1 MLWFDRSQSLVRC
14 EPWFLTGASSREQPW
29 CLDAYFPAP
38 RARETDHRHVLH
50 GEQDGHYRLGR
61 WASRT
66 TQDLAGEPKSAG
78 AGATN
83 TVRNEAE
90 IDHRRRWCADASS
103 KKRQQLL
110 CSRTTTRSQRRCRES
125 TDLVHSVFSIE
136 CRTVKRRLPT
146 NTTLR
151 DPTKSPKDG
160 CSTVVVRVH
169 TARQRGPCART
180 LLDF

>member
-38 RARETDHRHVLH
+38 RAREPDHRHVLH

-83 TVRNEAE
+83 TVRKL
-90 IDHRRRWCADASS
+90 RS
-103 KKRQQLL
+103 
-110 CSRTTTRSQRRCRES
+110 TTAAGGALMQ
-125 TDLVHSVFSIE
+125 V
-136 CRTVKRRLPT
+136 VKRDRGCCVPERLLGAKGAAGKAPIW
-146 NTTLR
+146 
-151 DPTKSPKDG
+151 
-160 CSTVVVRVH
+160 STQYFQFNVE
-169 TARQRGPCART
+169 
-180 LLDF
+180 L